1 MGGGKTPP
9 TYIKIKMNDTSRKTL
24 QYITKLIVPRPQA
37 VTEEACNTQ
46 TVPIAFNLSSEQTF
60 DLWERFVDLSKS
72 TIAFFDFST
81 IKLVQLCE
89 FMSERFEN
97 KYVFEVNILNTTDAY
112 VFAGEES
119 VQSVDKV
126 SFDRDLAQL
135 RQKYPDSAIAGSYN
149 PLASHAT
156 AIFRSEIP
164 AIIQL
169 KIIELN
175 RALFN
180 DSDHKFNFVLE
191 NFTSILHCKKELD
204 VCIESMKSDLEYD
217 EADDDEDELDENSD
231 QSDDDEDDL
240 DYDDK
245 THPTFVEGFL
255 CDLKPVFSGSAVC
268 ADLRRA
274 GFKVYFG
281 RPAGTVEEEKAK
293 NYRKLSMTIM
303 KVEETVE
310 GGGFYWVQCPNDSRQ
325 VKAIQDI
332 VD

>member
-46 TVPIAFNLSSEQTF
+46 TVPIAFNLNSEQTF
-60 DLWERFVDLSKS
+60 DLWERFVDLSKA
-72 TIAFFDFST
+72 TITFFDFST

-89 FMSERFEN
+89 FMSERFQNE
-97 KYVFEVNILNTTDAY
+97 YIFQRNILNITDAY

-119 VQSVDKV
+119 VQRVDKA
-126 SFDRDLAQL
+126 SFDRDIAQL
-135 RQKYPDSAIAGSYN
+135 RQKYPDSLIAGSYN
-149 PLASHAT
+149 PLTSYAG
-156 AIFRSEIP
+156 AIFTSEIP

-175 RALFN
+175 RILFN
-180 DSDHKFNFVLE
+180 DSNHKFDFVLE

-204 VCIESMKSDLEYD
+204 TCIASMKSDLEYD

-240 DYDDK
+240 DYDK

-255 CDLKPVFSGSAVC
+255 CNLKPVFSGSAVC
-268 ADLRRA
+268 TDLRRA

-281 RPAGTVEEEKAK
+281 RPAGTVGEEEAK

-325 VKAIQDI
+325 VEAIQDI

>member
-1 MGGGKTPP
+1 
-9 TYIKIKMNDTSRKTL
+9 MNNTSRKTL

-46 TVPIAFNLSSEQTF
+46 TVPIAFNLNGKQTF
-60 DLWERFVDLSKS
+60 DLWERFVDLSKA
-72 TIAFFDFST
+72 TITFFDFST

-89 FMSERFEN
+89 FMSERFQD
-97 KYVFEVNILNTTDAY
+97 KYVFEINILNTTDAY
-112 VFAGEES
+112 VFAGEDS
-119 VQSVDKV
+119 VQRVDKA
-126 SFDRDLAQL
+126 SFDRDIADL

-149 PLASHAT
+149 PLESHAT
-156 AIFRSEIP
+156 ENEGDEIP

-175 RALFN
+175 RILFD
-180 DSDHKFNFVLE
+180 DSNHKFDFVLE

-204 VCIESMKSDLEYD
+204 ICIASMKSDLET
-217 EADDDEDELDENSD
+217 DEDELDENSD

-240 DYDDK
+240 DYDK

-255 CDLKPVFSGSAVC
+255 CNLKPVFSGSAVC
-268 ADLRRA
+268 TDLRRA

-281 RPAGTVEEEKAK
+281 RPAGTVGEEEAK
-293 NYRKLSMTIM
+293 HYRKLSMTIM

-310 GGGFYWVQCPNDSRQ
+310 GGGFYWVQCPNDARQ